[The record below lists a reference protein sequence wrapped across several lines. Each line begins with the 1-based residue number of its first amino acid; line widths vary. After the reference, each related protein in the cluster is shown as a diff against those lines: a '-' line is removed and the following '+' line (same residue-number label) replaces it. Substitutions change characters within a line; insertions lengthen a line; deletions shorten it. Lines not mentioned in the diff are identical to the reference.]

1 MCKFKYI
8 KMKFLA
14 KFILFISIISCQQNI
29 SYENRINDDVNYL
42 SNDKLEGRK
51 TGSKGEQIAA
61 DYIADRFKN
70 LKIKAKGT
78 NTYFQDFNFNKP
90 SSPHDQA
97 SFDETENDTMISSKN
112 VIGYIDNNVEHTV
125 VIGAHYDHLGY
136 GGEGSLHVGSEIH
149 NGADDNASGTA
160 LMLDLASQL
169 KFNNRNNN
177 YLFIAFSGEEMGL
190 LGSNY
195 FVKNPTIDLSSINYM
210 INLDMVGRLKEDKSL
225 AIYGVGTSPIFK
237 QTINSNNE
245 SFNLI
250 ENESGVGPSDHT
262 SFYIN
267 DIPVLHFFTG
277 QHSDYHKPSDD
288 ADKVNFDGVK
298 EISDYIFLIISDL
311 NDDKKLVFRK
321 TKNETEEVPSFKVSL
336 GVMPDYMFNKGG
348 MRIDAVT
355 QDRPAY
361 KAGLIKG
368 DIVIKLGEYDV
379 EDMMGYMKALSKF
392 KSGDSTSVIVKR
404 DKDTIQKKVAF

>member
-1 MCKFKYI
+1 
-8 KMKFLA
+8 MKFLA
-14 KFILFISIISCQQNI
+14 KFILFISIVSCNNNI
-29 SYENRINDDVNYL
+29 SYENRIFDDINYL
-42 SNDKLEGRK
+42 ADNKLEGRQ

-61 DYIADRFKN
+61 DYIADRFKV
-70 LKIKAKGT
+70 LKIDAKGT
-78 NTYFQDFNFNKP
+78 DSYFQDFSFNK
-90 SSPHDQA
+90 SSNPHEQVTFEDT
-97 SFDETENDTMISSKN
+97 DNENQIFSKN
-112 VIGYIDNNVEHTV
+112 VIGFIDNGAKNTV

-136 GGEGSLHVGSEIH
+136 GGQGSLYVGKEIH

-160 LMLDLASQL
+160 LMLDLANQL
-169 KFNNRNNN
+169 KFDNFNNN
-177 YLFIAFSGEEMGL
+177 YLFIGFSGEEMGL

-237 QTINSNNE
+237 QTINSNND
-245 SFNLI
+245 SFNII

-277 QHSDYHKPSDD
+277 QHADFHKPSDD
-288 ADKVNFDGVK
+288 PDKINYEGVK
-298 EISDYIFLIISDL
+298 EISDYIFSLISDL
-311 NDDKKLVFRK
+311 NDNGRIAFRK
-321 TKNETEEVPSFKVSL
+321 TKNESEEVPRFKVSL

-355 QDRPAY
+355 EDRPGY

-368 DIVIKLGEYDV
+368 DVVIKLGEDDV
-379 EDMMGYMKALSKF
+379 EDMMSYMKALSKF
-392 KSGDSTSVIVKR
+392 ESGDTTFVVVKR
-404 DKDTIQKKVAF
+404 EQDTIKKKVTF

>member
-1 MCKFKYI
+1 
-8 KMKFLA
+8 MKFLA
-14 KFILFISIISCQQNI
+14 KFILFITIISCEQNI
-29 SYENRINDDVNYL
+29 SYVNRINDDVNYL
-42 SNDKLEGRK
+42 SDDKLEGRG

-61 DYIADRFKN
+61 EYIASRFKN
-70 LKIKAKGT
+70 LKIEDKGS
-78 NTYFQDFNFNKP
+78 NKYFQDFSFNKP
-90 SSPHDQA
+90 SNPHGQV
-97 SFDETENDTMISSKN
+97 SFDETEKDSMISSKN
-112 VIGYIDNNVEHTV
+112 VIGFIDNNAEHTV

-136 GGEGSLHVGSEIH
+136 GGQGSLHVGSEIH

-160 LMLDLASQL
+160 LMLDLAGQL
-169 KFNNRNNN
+169 KSTNFNNN

-195 FVKNPTIDLSSINYM
+195 FVKNSTIDLSSINYM

-225 AIYGVGTSPIFK
+225 AVYGIGTSPVFK

-245 SFNLI
+245 LFNLV

-288 ADKVNFDGVK
+288 VEKINFEGIK
-298 EISDYIFLIISDL
+298 EISDYIHLIITDL
-311 NDDKKLVFRK
+311 NDNGKLSFRK

-348 MRIDAVT
+348 MRIDGVT
-355 QDRPAY
+355 EGRPAD

-368 DIVIKLGEYDV
+368 DIVIKMGEYSI

-392 KSGDSTSVIVKR
+392 DSGDSTIIVVKR
-404 DKDTIQKKVAF
+404 GEDLIKKSVSF

>member
-1 MCKFKYI
+1 
-8 KMKFLA
+8 MKFLA
-14 KFILFISIISCQQNI
+14 KFILFISIVSCNNNI
-29 SYENRINDDVNYL
+29 SYENRIFDDINYL
-42 SNDKLEGRK
+42 ADNKLEGRQ

-61 DYIADRFKN
+61 DYIADRFKV
-70 LKIKAKGT
+70 LKIDAKGT
-78 NTYFQDFNFNKP
+78 DSYFQDFSFNK
-90 SSPHDQA
+90 SSNPHEQVTFEDT
-97 SFDETENDTMISSKN
+97 DNENQIFSKN
-112 VIGYIDNNVEHTV
+112 VIGFIDNGAKNTV

-136 GGEGSLHVGSEIH
+136 GGQGSLYVGKEIH

-160 LMLDLASQL
+160 LMLDLANQL
-169 KFNNRNNN
+169 KFDNFNNN
-177 YLFIAFSGEEMGL
+177 YLFIGFSGEEMGL

-237 QTINSNNE
+237 QTINSNND
-245 SFNLI
+245 SFNII

-277 QHSDYHKPSDD
+277 QHADYHKPSDD
-288 ADKVNFDGVK
+288 PDKINYQGVK
-298 EISDYIFLIISDL
+298 EISDYIFSLISDL
-311 NDDKKLVFRK
+311 NDNGRIAFRK
-321 TKNETEEVPSFKVSL
+321 TKNESEEVPRFKVSL

-355 QDRPAY
+355 EDRPGY

-368 DIVIKLGEYDV
+368 DVVIKLGGDDV
-379 EDMMGYMKALSKF
+379 EDMMSYMKALSKF
-392 KSGDSTSVIVKR
+392 ESGDTTFVVVKR
-404 DKDTIQKKVAF
+404 EQDTIKKEVIF

>member
-1 MCKFKYI
+1 
-8 KMKFLA
+8 MKFLA
-14 KFILFISIISCQQNI
+14 KFILFISIVSCNNNI
-29 SYENRINDDVNYL
+29 SYENRIFDDINYL
-42 SNDKLEGRK
+42 ADNKLEGRQ

-61 DYIADRFKN
+61 DYIADRFKV
-70 LKIKAKGT
+70 LKIDAKGT
-78 NTYFQDFNFNKP
+78 DSYFQDFSFNK
-90 SSPHDQA
+90 SSNPHEQVTFEDT
-97 SFDETENDTMISSKN
+97 DNENRIFSKN
-112 VIGYIDNNVEHTV
+112 VIGFIDNGAKNTV

-136 GGEGSLHVGSEIH
+136 GGQGSLYVGKEIH

-160 LMLDLASQL
+160 LMLDLANQL
-169 KFNNRNNN
+169 KFDNFNNN
-177 YLFIAFSGEEMGL
+177 YLFIGFSGEEMGL

-237 QTINSNNE
+237 QTINSNND
-245 SFNLI
+245 SFNII

-277 QHSDYHKPSDD
+277 QHADYHKPSDD
-288 ADKVNFDGVK
+288 PDKINYQGVK
-298 EISDYIFLIISDL
+298 EISDYIFSLISDL
-311 NDDKKLVFRK
+311 NDNGRIAFRK
-321 TKNETEEVPSFKVSL
+321 TKNESEEVPRFKVSL

-355 QDRPAY
+355 ENRPGY

-368 DIVIKLGEYDV
+368 DVVIKLGEDDV
-379 EDMMGYMKALSKF
+379 EDMMSYMKALSKF
-392 KSGDSTSVIVKR
+392 ESGDTTFVVVKR
-404 DKDTIQKKVAF
+404 EQDTIKKKVTF

>member
-1 MCKFKYI
+1 MCKFNYI
-8 KMKFLA
+8 NMKFLA
-14 KFILFISIISCQQNI
+14 KFILFITIISCDNNI
-29 SYENRINDDVNYL
+29 SYVNRIYDDVNYL
-42 SNDKLEGRK
+42 ADNKLEGRK

-61 DYIADRFKN
+61 DYIANRFKS

-78 NTYFQDFNFNKP
+78 NAYFQAFSFNNP
-90 SSPHDQA
+90 SNPHGQVLFDQI
-97 SFDETENDTMISSKN
+97 ENDTMMSSKN
-112 VIGYIDNNVEHTV
+112 VIGYIDNNVEHTI

-160 LMLDLASQL
+160 LMLDLSSQL
-169 KFNNRNNN
+169 KFSNRNNN

-298 EISDYIFLIISDL
+298 EISDYIFSIISDL

-368 DIVIKLGEYDV
+368 DIVIKLGEYNV

-392 KSGDSTSVIVKR
+392 KSGDSTSVVVKR
-404 DKDTIQKKVAF
+404 DQDTIQKKITF

>member
-1 MCKFKYI
+1 
-8 KMKFLA
+8 MKFLA
-14 KFILFISIISCQQNI
+14 KFILFISIVSCNNNI
-29 SYENRINDDVNYL
+29 SYENRIFDDINYL
-42 SNDKLEGRK
+42 ADNKLEGRQ

-61 DYIADRFKN
+61 DYIADRFKV
-70 LKIKAKGT
+70 LKIDAKGT
-78 NTYFQDFNFNKP
+78 DSYFQDFSFNK
-90 SSPHDQA
+90 SSNPHEQVTFEDT
-97 SFDETENDTMISSKN
+97 DNENQIFSKN
-112 VIGYIDNNVEHTV
+112 VIGFIDNGAKNTV

-136 GGEGSLHVGSEIH
+136 GGQGSLYVGKEIH

-160 LMLDLASQL
+160 LMLDLANQL
-169 KFNNRNNN
+169 KFDNFNNN
-177 YLFIAFSGEEMGL
+177 YLFIGFSGEEMGL

-237 QTINSNNE
+237 QTINSNND
-245 SFNLI
+245 SFNII

-277 QHSDYHKPSDD
+277 QHADYHKPSDD
-288 ADKVNFDGVK
+288 PDKINYQGVK
-298 EISDYIFLIISDL
+298 EISDYIFSLISDL
-311 NDDKKLVFRK
+311 NDNGRIAFRK
-321 TKNETEEVPSFKVSL
+321 TKNESEEVPRFKVSL

-355 QDRPAY
+355 ENRPGY

-368 DIVIKLGEYDV
+368 DVVIKLGEDDV
-379 EDMMGYMKALSKF
+379 EDMMSYMKALSKF
-392 KSGDSTSVIVKR
+392 ESGDTTFVVVKR
-404 DKDTIQKKVAF
+404 EQDTIKNEVTF

>member
-1 MCKFKYI
+1 
-8 KMKFLA
+8 MKFLA
-14 KFILFISIISCQQNI
+14 KFILFISIVSCNNNI
-29 SYENRINDDVNYL
+29 SYENRIFDDINYL
-42 SNDKLEGRK
+42 ADNKLEGRQ

-61 DYIADRFKN
+61 DYIADRFKV
-70 LKIKAKGT
+70 LKIDTKGT
-78 NTYFQDFNFNKP
+78 NSYFQDFSFNK
-90 SSPHDQA
+90 SSNPHEQITFEDTD
-97 SFDETENDTMISSKN
+97 SENQIFSKN
-112 VIGYIDNNVEHTV
+112 VIGFIDNGAKNTV

-136 GGEGSLHVGSEIH
+136 GGQGSLYVGKEIH

-160 LMLDLASQL
+160 LMLDLANQL
-169 KFNNRNNN
+169 KFDNFNNN
-177 YLFIAFSGEEMGL
+177 YLFIGFSGEEMGL

-237 QTINSNNE
+237 QTINSNND
-245 SFNLI
+245 SFNII

-277 QHSDYHKPSDD
+277 QHADYHKPSDD
-288 ADKVNFDGVK
+288 PDKINYQGVK
-298 EISDYIFLIISDL
+298 EISDYIFSLISDL
-311 NDDKKLVFRK
+311 NDNGRIAFRK
-321 TKNETEEVPSFKVSL
+321 TKNESEEVPRFKVSL

-348 MRIDAVT
+348 MRIDAVSE
-355 QDRPAY
+355 DRPGY

-368 DIVIKLGEYDV
+368 DVVIKLGEDDV
-379 EDMMGYMKALSKF
+379 EDMMSYMKALSKF
-392 KSGDSTSVIVKR
+392 ESGDTTFVVVKR
-404 DKDTIQKKVAF
+404 EQDTIKKEVTF

>member
-1 MCKFKYI
+1 
-8 KMKFLA
+8 
-14 KFILFISIISCQQNI
+14 
-29 SYENRINDDVNYL
+29 
-42 SNDKLEGRK
+42 
-51 TGSKGEQIAA
+51 
-61 DYIADRFKN
+61 
-70 LKIKAKGT
+70 
-78 NTYFQDFNFNKP
+78 
-90 SSPHDQA
+90 
-97 SFDETENDTMISSKN
+97 
-112 VIGYIDNNVEHTV
+112 
-125 VIGAHYDHLGY
+125 
-136 GGEGSLHVGSEIH
+136 
-149 NGADDNASGTA
+149 
-160 LMLDLASQL
+160 
-169 KFNNRNNN
+169 
-177 YLFIAFSGEEMGL
+177 MGL

-298 EISDYIFLIISDL
+298 EISDYIFSIISDL

-404 DKDTIQKKVAF
+404 DQDTIQKKVAF

>member
-1 MCKFKYI
+1 
-8 KMKFLA
+8 MKFLA
-14 KFILFISIISCQQNI
+14 KFILFISIISCNNNI
-29 SYENRINDDVNYL
+29 LYENRIFDDINYL
-42 SNDKLEGRK
+42 ADNKLEGRQ

-61 DYIADRFKN
+61 DYIADRFKV
-70 LKIKAKGT
+70 LKIDAKGT
-78 NTYFQDFNFNKP
+78 DSYFQDFSFNK
-90 SSPHDQA
+90 SSNPHEQVTFEDT
-97 SFDETENDTMISSKN
+97 DNENQIFSKN
-112 VIGYIDNNVEHTV
+112 VIGFIDNGAKNTV

-136 GGEGSLHVGSEIH
+136 GGQGSLYVGKEIH

-160 LMLDLASQL
+160 LMLDLANQL
-169 KFNNRNNN
+169 KFDNFNNN
-177 YLFIAFSGEEMGL
+177 YLFIGFSGEEMGL

-237 QTINSNNE
+237 QTINSNND
-245 SFNLI
+245 SFNII

-277 QHSDYHKPSDD
+277 QHADYHKPSDD
-288 ADKVNFDGVK
+288 PDKINYEGVK
-298 EISDYIFLIISDL
+298 EISDYIFLLISDL
-311 NDDKKLVFRK
+311 NDNGRIAFRK
-321 TKNETEEVPSFKVSL
+321 TKNEREEVPRFKVSL

-355 QDRPAY
+355 EDRPGY

-368 DIVIKLGEYDV
+368 DVVIKLGEDDV
-379 EDMMGYMKALSKF
+379 EDMMSYMKALSKF
-392 KSGDSTSVIVKR
+392 ESGDTTFVVVKR
-404 DKDTIQKKVAF
+404 EQDTIKKEVTF

>member
-1 MCKFKYI
+1 
-8 KMKFLA
+8 MKFLA
-14 KFILFISIISCQQNI
+14 KFILFITIISCDNNI
-29 SYENRINDDVNYL
+29 SYVNRIYDDVNYL
-42 SNDKLEGRK
+42 ADNKLEGRK

-61 DYIADRFKN
+61 DYIANRFKS
-70 LKIKAKGT
+70 LKIKTKGT
-78 NTYFQDFNFNKP
+78 NAYFQDFNFNNP
-90 SSPHDQA
+90 SNPHGQVLFDQ
-97 SFDETENDTMISSKN
+97 TENDTMMSSKN
-112 VIGYIDNNVEHTV
+112 VIGYIDNNAEYTI

-298 EISDYIFLIISDL
+298 EISDYIFSIISDL
-311 NDDKKLVFRK
+311 NDDKKLVFKK

-404 DKDTIQKKVAF
+404 DQDTIQKKVAF

>member
-1 MCKFKYI
+1 
-8 KMKFLA
+8 MKFLA
-14 KFILFISIISCQQNI
+14 KFILFISIVSCNNNI
-29 SYENRINDDVNYL
+29 SYENRIFDDINYL
-42 SNDKLEGRK
+42 ADNKLEGRQ

-61 DYIADRFKN
+61 DYIADRFKV
-70 LKIKAKGT
+70 LKIDAKGT
-78 NTYFQDFNFNKP
+78 DSYFQDFSFNK
-90 SSPHDQA
+90 SSNPHEQVTFEDT
-97 SFDETENDTMISSKN
+97 DNENQIFSKN
-112 VIGYIDNNVEHTV
+112 VIGFIDNGAKNTV

-136 GGEGSLHVGSEIH
+136 GGQGSLYVGKEIH

-160 LMLDLASQL
+160 LMLDLANQL
-169 KFNNRNNN
+169 KFDNFNNN
-177 YLFIAFSGEEMGL
+177 YLFIGFSGEEMGL

-237 QTINSNNE
+237 QTINSNND
-245 SFNLI
+245 SFNII

-277 QHSDYHKPSDD
+277 QHADYHKPSDD
-288 ADKVNFDGVK
+288 PDKINYQGVK
-298 EISDYIFLIISDL
+298 EISDYIFSLISDL
-311 NDDKKLVFRK
+311 NDNGRIAFRK
-321 TKNETEEVPSFKVSL
+321 TKNESEEVPRFKVSL

-355 QDRPAY
+355 EDRPGY

-368 DIVIKLGEYDV
+368 DIVIKLGEDDV
-379 EDMMGYMKALSKF
+379 EDMMSYMKALSKF
-392 KSGDSTSVIVKR
+392 ESGDTTFVVVKR
-404 DKDTIQKKVAF
+404 EQDTIKKEVTF

>member
-1 MCKFKYI
+1 
-8 KMKFLA
+8 MKFLA
-14 KFILFISIISCQQNI
+14 KFILFISIISCNNNI
-29 SYENRINDDVNYL
+29 SYENRIFDDINYL
-42 SNDKLEGRK
+42 ADNKLEGRQ

-61 DYIADRFKN
+61 DYIADRFKV
-70 LKIKAKGT
+70 LKIDAKGT
-78 NTYFQDFNFNKP
+78 DSYFQDFSFNK
-90 SSPHDQA
+90 SSNPHEQVTFEDT
-97 SFDETENDTMISSKN
+97 DNENQIFSKN
-112 VIGYIDNNVEHTV
+112 VIGFIDNGAKNTV

-136 GGEGSLHVGSEIH
+136 GGQGSLYVGKEIH

-160 LMLDLASQL
+160 LMLDLANQL
-169 KFNNRNNN
+169 KFDNFNNN
-177 YLFIAFSGEEMGL
+177 YLFIGFSGEEMGL

-237 QTINSNNE
+237 QTINSNND
-245 SFNLI
+245 SFNII

-277 QHSDYHKPSDD
+277 QHADYHKPSDD
-288 ADKVNFDGVK
+288 PDKINYQGVK
-298 EISDYIFLIISDL
+298 EISDYIFSLISDL
-311 NDDKKLVFRK
+311 NDNGRIAFRK
-321 TKNETEEVPSFKVSL
+321 TKNESEEVPRFKVSL

-355 QDRPAY
+355 ENRPGY

-368 DIVIKLGEYDV
+368 DVVIKLGEDDV
-379 EDMMGYMKALSKF
+379 EDMMSYMKALSKF
-392 KSGDSTSVIVKR
+392 ESGDTTFVVVKR
-404 DKDTIQKKVAF
+404 EQDTIKKEVTF

>member
-1 MCKFKYI
+1 
-8 KMKFLA
+8 MKFLA
-14 KFILFISIISCQQNI
+14 KFILFISIVSCNNNI
-29 SYENRINDDVNYL
+29 SYENRIFDDINYL
-42 SNDKLEGRK
+42 ADNKLEGRQ
-51 TGSKGEQIAA
+51 TGSKGEKIAA
-61 DYIADRFKN
+61 DYIADRFKV
-70 LKIKAKGT
+70 LKIDAKGT
-78 NTYFQDFNFNKP
+78 DSYFQDFSFNK
-90 SSPHDQA
+90 SSNPHEQVTFEDT
-97 SFDETENDTMISSKN
+97 DNENQIFSKN
-112 VIGYIDNNVEHTV
+112 VIGFIDNGAKNTV

-136 GGEGSLHVGSEIH
+136 GGQGSLYVGKEIH

-160 LMLDLASQL
+160 LMLDLANQL
-169 KFNNRNNN
+169 KFDNFNNN
-177 YLFIAFSGEEMGL
+177 YLFIGFSGEEMGL

-237 QTINSNNE
+237 QTINSNND
-245 SFNLI
+245 SFNII

-277 QHSDYHKPSDD
+277 QHADYHKPSDD
-288 ADKVNFDGVK
+288 PDKINYQGVK
-298 EISDYIFLIISDL
+298 EISDYIFSLISDL
-311 NDDKKLVFRK
+311 NDNGRIAFRK
-321 TKNETEEVPSFKVSL
+321 TKNESEEVPRFKVSL

-355 QDRPAY
+355 EDRPGY

-368 DIVIKLGEYDV
+368 DVVIKLGEDDV
-379 EDMMGYMKALSKF
+379 EDMMSYMKALSKF
-392 KSGDSTSVIVKR
+392 ESGDTTFVVVKR
-404 DKDTIQKKVAF
+404 EQDTIKKEVTF

>member
-1 MCKFKYI
+1 
-8 KMKFLA
+8 MKFLA

-298 EISDYIFLIISDL
+298 EISDYIFSIISDL

-404 DKDTIQKKVAF
+404 DQDTIQKKVAF

>member
-1 MCKFKYI
+1 
-8 KMKFLA
+8 MKFLA
-14 KFILFISIISCQQNI
+14 KFILFISIVSCSNSI
-29 SYENRINDDVNYL
+29 SYENRIFDDINYL
-42 SNDKLEGRK
+42 ADNKLEGRQ

-61 DYIADRFKN
+61 DYIADRFKV
-70 LKIKAKGT
+70 LKIDAKGT
-78 NTYFQDFNFNKP
+78 NSYFQDFSFNK
-90 SSPHDQA
+90 SSNPHEQVTFEDT
-97 SFDETENDTMISSKN
+97 DNENQIFSKN
-112 VIGYIDNNVEHTV
+112 VIGFIDNGAKNTV

-136 GGEGSLHVGSEIH
+136 GGQGSLYVGKEIH

-160 LMLDLASQL
+160 LMLDLANQL
-169 KFNNRNNN
+169 KFDNFNNN
-177 YLFIAFSGEEMGL
+177 YLFIGFSGEEMGL

-237 QTINSNNE
+237 QTINSNND
-245 SFNLI
+245 SFNII

-277 QHSDYHKPSDD
+277 QHADYHKPSDD
-288 ADKVNFDGVK
+288 PDKINYQGVK
-298 EISDYIFLIISDL
+298 EISDYIFSLISDL
-311 NDDKKLVFRK
+311 NDNGRIAFRK
-321 TKNETEEVPSFKVSL
+321 TKNESEEVPRFKVSL

-355 QDRPAY
+355 EDRPGY

-368 DIVIKLGEYDV
+368 DVVIKLGEDDV
-379 EDMMGYMKALSKF
+379 EDMMSYMKALSKF
-392 KSGDSTSVIVKR
+392 ESGDTTFVVVKR
-404 DKDTIQKKVAF
+404 EQDTIKKEVTF

>member
-1 MCKFKYI
+1 
-8 KMKFLA
+8 MKFLA
-14 KFILFISIISCQQNI
+14 KFILFISIVSCNNNI
-29 SYENRINDDVNYL
+29 SYENRIFDDINYL
-42 SNDKLEGRK
+42 ADNKLEGRQ

-61 DYIADRFKN
+61 DYIADRFKV
-70 LKIKAKGT
+70 LKIDAKGT
-78 NTYFQDFNFNKP
+78 DSYFQDFSFNK
-90 SSPHDQA
+90 SSNPHEQVTFEDT
-97 SFDETENDTMISSKN
+97 DNENQIFSKN
-112 VIGYIDNNVEHTV
+112 VIGFIDNGAKNTV

-136 GGEGSLHVGSEIH
+136 GGQGSLYVGKEIH

-160 LMLDLASQL
+160 LMLDLANQL
-169 KFNNRNNN
+169 KFENFNNN
-177 YLFIAFSGEEMGL
+177 YLFIGFSGEEMGL

-237 QTINSNNE
+237 QTINSNND
-245 SFNLI
+245 SFNII

-277 QHSDYHKPSDD
+277 QHADYHKPSDD
-288 ADKVNFDGVK
+288 PDKINYQGVK
-298 EISDYIFLIISDL
+298 EISDYIFSLISDL
-311 NDDKKLVFRK
+311 NDNGRIAFRK
-321 TKNETEEVPSFKVSL
+321 TKNESEEVPRFKVSL

-355 QDRPAY
+355 ENRPGY

-368 DIVIKLGEYDV
+368 DVVIKLGEDDV
-379 EDMMGYMKALSKF
+379 EDMMSYMKALSKF
-392 KSGDSTSVIVKR
+392 ESGDTTFVVVKR
-404 DKDTIQKKVAF
+404 EQDTIKKEVTF

>member
-1 MCKFKYI
+1 
-8 KMKFLA
+8 MKFLA
-14 KFILFISIISCQQNI
+14 KFILFITIISCDNNI
-29 SYENRINDDVNYL
+29 SYVNRIYDDVNYL
-42 SNDKLEGRK
+42 ADNKLEGRK

-61 DYIADRFKN
+61 DYIANRFKS
-70 LKIKAKGT
+70 LKIKTKGT
-78 NTYFQDFNFNKP
+78 NAYFQDFNFNNP
-90 SSPHDQA
+90 SNPHGQVLFDQ
-97 SFDETENDTMISSKN
+97 TENDTTISSKN
-112 VIGYIDNNVEHTV
+112 VIGYIDNNAEYTI

-298 EISDYIFLIISDL
+298 EISDYIFSIISDL

-404 DKDTIQKKVAF
+404 DQDTIQKKVAF

>member
-1 MCKFKYI
+1 
-8 KMKFLA
+8 MKFLA
-14 KFILFISIISCQQNI
+14 KFILFISIVSCNNNI
-29 SYENRINDDVNYL
+29 SYENRIFDDINYL
-42 SNDKLEGRK
+42 ADNKLEGRQ

-61 DYIADRFKN
+61 DYIADRFKA
-70 LKIKAKGT
+70 LKIDAKGT
-78 NTYFQDFNFNKP
+78 NSYFQDFSFNK
-90 SSPHDQA
+90 SSNPHEQVTFEDT
-97 SFDETENDTMISSKN
+97 DNENQIFSKN
-112 VIGYIDNNVEHTV
+112 VIGFIDNGAKNTV

-136 GGEGSLHVGSEIH
+136 GGQGSLYVGKEIH

-160 LMLDLASQL
+160 LMLDLANQL
-169 KFNNRNNN
+169 KFDNFNNN
-177 YLFIAFSGEEMGL
+177 YLFIGFSGEEMGL

-237 QTINSNNE
+237 QTINSNND
-245 SFNLI
+245 SFNII

-277 QHSDYHKPSDD
+277 QHADYHKPSDD
-288 ADKVNFDGVK
+288 PDKINYQGVK
-298 EISDYIFLIISDL
+298 EISDYIFSLISDL
-311 NDDKKLVFRK
+311 NDNGRIAFRK
-321 TKNETEEVPSFKVSL
+321 TKNESEEVPRFKVSL

-348 MRIDAVT
+348 MRIDAVSE
-355 QDRPAY
+355 DRPGY

-368 DIVIKLGEYDV
+368 DVVIKLGEDDV
-379 EDMMGYMKALSKF
+379 EDMMSYMKALSKF
-392 KSGDSTSVIVKR
+392 ESGDTTFVVVKR
-404 DKDTIQKKVAF
+404 EQDTIKREVTF

>member
-1 MCKFKYI
+1 
-8 KMKFLA
+8 MKFLA
-14 KFILFISIISCQQNI
+14 KFILFISIVSCNNNI
-29 SYENRINDDVNYL
+29 SQENRIFDDINYL
-42 SNDKLEGRK
+42 ADNKLEGRQ

-61 DYIADRFKN
+61 DYIADRFKA
-70 LKIKAKGT
+70 LKIDAKGT
-78 NTYFQDFNFNKP
+78 NSYFQDFSFNK
-90 SSPHDQA
+90 SSNPHEQVTFEDT
-97 SFDETENDTMISSKN
+97 DNENQIFSKN
-112 VIGYIDNNVEHTV
+112 VIGFIDNGAKNTV

-136 GGEGSLHVGSEIH
+136 GGQGSLYVGKEIH

-160 LMLDLASQL
+160 LMLDLANQL
-169 KFNNRNNN
+169 KFDNFNNN
-177 YLFIAFSGEEMGL
+177 YLFIGFSGEEMGL

-237 QTINSNNE
+237 QTINSNND
-245 SFNLI
+245 SFNII

-277 QHSDYHKPSDD
+277 QHADYHKPSDD
-288 ADKVNFDGVK
+288 PDKINYQGVK
-298 EISDYIFLIISDL
+298 EISDYIFSLISDL
-311 NDDKKLVFRK
+311 NDNGRIAFRK
-321 TKNETEEVPSFKVSL
+321 TKNESEEVPRFKVSL

-355 QDRPAY
+355 EDRPGY

-368 DIVIKLGEYDV
+368 DVVIKLGEYDV
-379 EDMMGYMKALSKF
+379 EDMMSYMKALSKF
-392 KSGDSTSVIVKR
+392 ESGDTTFVVVKR
-404 DKDTIQKKVAF
+404 EQDTIKKKVTF

>member
-1 MCKFKYI
+1 
-8 KMKFLA
+8 MKFLA
-14 KFILFISIISCQQNI
+14 KFILFISIVSCNNNI
-29 SYENRINDDVNYL
+29 SYENRIFDDINYL
-42 SNDKLEGRK
+42 ADNKLEGRQ

-61 DYIADRFKN
+61 DYIADRFKV
-70 LKIKAKGT
+70 LKIDAKGT
-78 NTYFQDFNFNKP
+78 DSYFQDFSFNK
-90 SSPHDQA
+90 SSNPHEKVTFEDT
-97 SFDETENDTMISSKN
+97 DNENQIFSKN
-112 VIGYIDNNVEHTV
+112 VIGFIDNGAKNTV

-136 GGEGSLHVGSEIH
+136 GGQGSLYVGKEIH

-160 LMLDLASQL
+160 LMLDLANQL
-169 KFNNRNNN
+169 KFDNFNNN
-177 YLFIAFSGEEMGL
+177 YLFIGFSGEEMGL

-237 QTINSNNE
+237 QTINSNND
-245 SFNLI
+245 SFNII

-277 QHSDYHKPSDD
+277 QHADYHKPSDD
-288 ADKVNFDGVK
+288 PDKINYQGVK
-298 EISDYIFLIISDL
+298 EISDYIFSLISDL
-311 NDDKKLVFRK
+311 NDNGRIAFRK
-321 TKNETEEVPSFKVSL
+321 TKNESEEVPRFKVSL

-355 QDRPAY
+355 ENRPGY

-368 DIVIKLGEYDV
+368 DVVIKLGEDDV
-379 EDMMGYMKALSKF
+379 EDMMSYMKALSKF
-392 KSGDSTSVIVKR
+392 ESGDTTFVVVKR
-404 DKDTIQKKVAF
+404 EQDTIKKEVTF

>member
-1 MCKFKYI
+1 
-8 KMKFLA
+8 MKFLA
-14 KFILFISIISCQQNI
+14 KFILFISIVSCNNNI
-29 SYENRINDDVNYL
+29 SYENRIFDDINYL
-42 SNDKLEGRK
+42 ADNKLEGRQ

-61 DYIADRFKN
+61 DYIADRFKA
-70 LKIKAKGT
+70 LKIDAKGT
-78 NTYFQDFNFNKP
+78 NSYFQDFSFNK
-90 SSPHDQA
+90 SSNPHEQVT
-97 SFDETENDTMISSKN
+97 FEDTDNKNQILSKN
-112 VIGYIDNNVEHTV
+112 VIGFIDNGAKNTV

-136 GGEGSLHVGSEIH
+136 GGQGSLYVGKEIH

-160 LMLDLASQL
+160 LMLDLANQL
-169 KFNNRNNN
+169 KFDNFNNN
-177 YLFIAFSGEEMGL
+177 YLFIGFSGEEMGL

-237 QTINSNNE
+237 QTINSNND
-245 SFNLI
+245 SFNII

-277 QHSDYHKPSDD
+277 QHADYHKPSDD
-288 ADKVNFDGVK
+288 PDKINYQGVK
-298 EISDYIFLIISDL
+298 EISDYIFSLISDL
-311 NDDKKLVFRK
+311 NDNGRIAFRK
-321 TKNETEEVPSFKVSL
+321 TKNESEEVPRFKVSL

-355 QDRPAY
+355 EDRPGY

-368 DIVIKLGEYDV
+368 DVVIKLGEDDV
-379 EDMMGYMKALSKF
+379 EDMMSYMKALSKF
-392 KSGDSTSVIVKR
+392 ESGDTTFVVVKR
-404 DKDTIQKKVAF
+404 EQDTIKKEVTF

>member
-1 MCKFKYI
+1 
-8 KMKFLA
+8 MKFLA
-14 KFILFISIISCQQNI
+14 KFILFISIVSCNNNI
-29 SYENRINDDVNYL
+29 SYENRIFDDINYL
-42 SNDKLEGRK
+42 ADNKLEGRQ

-61 DYIADRFKN
+61 DYIADRFKV
-70 LKIKAKGT
+70 LKINAKGT
-78 NTYFQDFNFNKP
+78 NSYFQDFSFNK
-90 SSPHDQA
+90 SSNPHEQVT
-97 SFDETENDTMISSKN
+97 FEDTDNKNQIFSKN
-112 VIGYIDNNVEHTV
+112 VIGFIDNGAENTV

-136 GGEGSLHVGSEIH
+136 GGQGSLYVGKEIH

-160 LMLDLASQL
+160 LMLDLANQL
-169 KFNNRNNN
+169 KFDNFNNN
-177 YLFIAFSGEEMGL
+177 YLFIGFSGEEMGL

-237 QTINSNNE
+237 QTINSNND
-245 SFNLI
+245 SFNII

-277 QHSDYHKPSDD
+277 QHADYHKPSDD
-288 ADKVNFDGVK
+288 PDKINYQGVK
-298 EISDYIFLIISDL
+298 EISNYIFSLISDL
-311 NDDKKLVFRK
+311 NDNGRIAFRK
-321 TKNETEEVPSFKVSL
+321 TKNESEEVPRFKVSL

-355 QDRPAY
+355 EDRPGY

-368 DIVIKLGEYDV
+368 DVVIKLGEDDV
-379 EDMMGYMKALSKF
+379 EDMMSYMKALSKF
-392 KSGDSTSVIVKR
+392 ESGDTTFVVVKR
-404 DKDTIQKKVAF
+404 EQDTIKKEVTF

>member
-1 MCKFKYI
+1 
-8 KMKFLA
+8 MKFLA
-14 KFILFISIISCQQNI
+14 KFILFISIISCNNNI
-29 SYENRINDDVNYL
+29 SYENRIFDDINYL
-42 SNDKLEGRK
+42 ADNKLEGRQ

-61 DYIADRFKN
+61 DYIADRFKV
-70 LKIKAKGT
+70 LKIDAKGT
-78 NTYFQDFNFNKP
+78 DSYFQDFSFNK
-90 SSPHDQA
+90 SSNPHEQVTFEDT
-97 SFDETENDTMISSKN
+97 DNENQIFSKN
-112 VIGYIDNNVEHTV
+112 VIGFIDNGAKNTV

-136 GGEGSLHVGSEIH
+136 GGQGSLYVGKEIH

-160 LMLDLASQL
+160 LMLDLANQL
-169 KFNNRNNN
+169 KFDNFNNN
-177 YLFIAFSGEEMGL
+177 YLFIGFSGEEMGL

-237 QTINSNNE
+237 QTINSNND
-245 SFNLI
+245 SFNII

-277 QHSDYHKPSDD
+277 QHADYHKPSDD
-288 ADKVNFDGVK
+288 PDKINYQGVK
-298 EISDYIFLIISDL
+298 EISDYIFSLISDL
-311 NDDKKLVFRK
+311 NDNGRIAFRK
-321 TKNETEEVPSFKVSL
+321 TKNESEEVPRFKVSL

-355 QDRPAY
+355 EDRPGY

-368 DIVIKLGEYDV
+368 DIVIKLGEDDV
-379 EDMMGYMKALSKF
+379 EDMMSYMKALSKF
-392 KSGDSTSVIVKR
+392 ESGDTTFVVVKR
-404 DKDTIQKKVAF
+404 EQDTIKKEVTF

>member
-1 MCKFKYI
+1 
-8 KMKFLA
+8 MKFLA
-14 KFILFISIISCQQNI
+14 KFILFISIVSCNNNI
-29 SYENRINDDVNYL
+29 SYENRIFDDINYL
-42 SNDKLEGRK
+42 ADNKLEGRQ

-61 DYIADRFKN
+61 DYIADRFKV
-70 LKIKAKGT
+70 LKIDAKGT
-78 NTYFQDFNFNKP
+78 DSYFQDFSFNK
-90 SSPHDQA
+90 SSNPHEQVTFEDT
-97 SFDETENDTMISSKN
+97 DNENQIFSKN
-112 VIGYIDNNVEHTV
+112 VIGFIDNSAKSTV

-136 GGEGSLHVGSEIH
+136 GGQGSLYVGKEIH

-160 LMLDLASQL
+160 LMLDLANQL
-169 KFNNRNNN
+169 KFDNFNNN
-177 YLFIAFSGEEMGL
+177 YLFIGFSGEEMGL

-237 QTINSNNE
+237 QTINSNND
-245 SFNLI
+245 SFNII

-277 QHSDYHKPSDD
+277 QHADYHKPSDD
-288 ADKVNFDGVK
+288 PDKINYQGVK
-298 EISDYIFLIISDL
+298 EISDYIFSLISDL
-311 NDDKKLVFRK
+311 NDNGRIAFRK
-321 TKNETEEVPSFKVSL
+321 TKNESEEVPRFKVSL

-355 QDRPAY
+355 ENRPGY

-368 DIVIKLGEYDV
+368 DIVIKLGEDDV
-379 EDMMGYMKALSKF
+379 EDMMSYMKALSKF
-392 KSGDSTSVIVKR
+392 ESGDTTFVVVKR
-404 DKDTIQKKVAF
+404 EQDTIKKKVTF

>member
-1 MCKFKYI
+1 
-8 KMKFLA
+8 MKFLA
-14 KFILFISIISCQQNI
+14 KFILFITIISCDNNI
-29 SYENRINDDVNYL
+29 SYVNRIYDDVNYL
-42 SNDKLEGRK
+42 ADNKLEGRK

-61 DYIADRFKN
+61 DYIANRFKS
-70 LKIKAKGT
+70 LKIKTKGT
-78 NTYFQDFNFNKP
+78 NAYFQDFNFNNP
-90 SSPHDQA
+90 SNPHGQVLFDQ
-97 SFDETENDTMISSKN
+97 TENDTTISSKN
-112 VIGYIDNNVEHTV
+112 VIGYIDNNAEYTI

-160 LMLDLASQL
+160 LMLDLSSQL
-169 KFNNRNNN
+169 KFSNRNNN

-237 QTINSNNE
+237 QTINSNNK

-298 EISDYIFLIISDL
+298 EISDYIFSIISDL
-311 NDDKKLVFRK
+311 NDDKKLVFKK

-404 DKDTIQKKVAF
+404 DQDTIQKKVAF

>member
-1 MCKFKYI
+1 
-8 KMKFLA
+8 MKFLA
-14 KFILFISIISCQQNI
+14 KFILFITIISCDNNI
-29 SYENRINDDVNYL
+29 SYVNRIYDDVNYL
-42 SNDKLEGRK
+42 ADNKLEGRK

-61 DYIADRFKN
+61 DYIANRFKS

-78 NTYFQDFNFNKP
+78 NAYFQDFNFNNP
-90 SSPHDQA
+90 SNPHGQVLFDQ
-97 SFDETENDTMISSKN
+97 TENDTMMSSKN
-112 VIGYIDNNVEHTV
+112 VIGYIDNNVEHTI

-237 QTINSNNE
+237 QTINSNNK

-298 EISDYIFLIISDL
+298 EISDYIFSIISDL

-321 TKNETEEVPSFKVSL
+321 TKNETEEVPSFKVSF

-368 DIVIKLGEYDV
+368 DIVIKLGEYNV

-392 KSGDSTSVIVKR
+392 KSGDSTSVVVKR
-404 DKDTIQKKVAF
+404 DQDTIQKKVTF

>member
-1 MCKFKYI
+1 
-8 KMKFLA
+8 MKFLA
-14 KFILFISIISCQQNI
+14 KFILFITIISCEQNI
-29 SYENRINDDVNYL
+29 SYVNRINDDVNYL
-42 SNDKLEGRK
+42 SDDKLEGRG

-61 DYIADRFKN
+61 EYIASRFKN
-70 LKIKAKGT
+70 LKIEDKGS
-78 NTYFQDFNFNKP
+78 NKYFQNFSFNKP
-90 SSPHDQA
+90 SNPHGQV
-97 SFDETENDTMISSKN
+97 SFDETEKDSMISSKN
-112 VIGYIDNNVEHTV
+112 VIGFIDNNAEHTV

-136 GGEGSLHVGSEIH
+136 GGQGSLHVGSEIH

-160 LMLDLASQL
+160 LMLDLAGQL
-169 KFNNRNNN
+169 KSTNFNNN

-195 FVKNPTIDLSSINYM
+195 FVKNSTIDLSSINYM

-225 AIYGVGTSPIFK
+225 AVYGIGTSPVFK

-245 SFNLI
+245 LFNLV

-288 ADKVNFDGVK
+288 VEKINFEGIK
-298 EISDYIFLIISDL
+298 EISDYIHLIITDL
-311 NDDKKLVFRK
+311 NDNGKLSFRK

-348 MRIDAVT
+348 MRIDGVT
-355 QDRPAY
+355 EGRPAD

-368 DIVIKLGEYDV
+368 DIVIKMGEYSI

-392 KSGDSTSVIVKR
+392 DSGDSTIIVVKR
-404 DKDTIQKKVAF
+404 GEDLIKKSVSF

>member
-1 MCKFKYI
+1 
-8 KMKFLA
+8 MKFLT
-14 KFILFISIISCQQNI
+14 KFILFITIISCDNNI
-29 SYENRINDDVNYL
+29 SYVNRIYDDINYL
-42 SNDKLEGRK
+42 ADNKLEGRK
-51 TGSKGEQIAA
+51 TGSKGEEIAA
-61 DYIADRFKN
+61 DYIANRFKT

-78 NTYFQDFNFNKP
+78 NTYFQDFSFNKP
-90 SSPHDQA
+90 SNPHGQVL
-97 SFDETENDTMISSKN
+97 FDETDNDTMMSSKN
-112 VIGYIDNNVEHTV
+112 VIGYIDNNAEQTV

-136 GGEGSLHVGSEIH
+136 GGEGSLYVGSEIH

-160 LMLDLASQL
+160 LMLDLANQL
-169 KFNNRNNN
+169 KFSNRNNN
-177 YLFIAFSGEEMGL
+177 YLLIAFSGEEMGL

-225 AIYGVGTSPIFK
+225 AVYGVGTSTIFK

-245 SFNLI
+245 SFNII

-288 ADKVNFDGVK
+288 AEKINFDGVK
-298 EISDYIFLIISDL
+298 EISDYIFSIISDL
-311 NDDKKLVFRK
+311 NDDKKLIFRK
-321 TKNETEEVPSFKVSL
+321 TKNETEEVPRFKVSL

-368 DIVIKLGEYDV
+368 DIVIKLGEYNI

-392 KSGDSTSVIVKR
+392 KSGDSSSVIVKR
-404 DKDTIQKKVAF
+404 DQDTIQKKVVF

>member
-1 MCKFKYI
+1 
-8 KMKFLA
+8 MKFLA
-14 KFILFISIISCQQNI
+14 KFIFFISIISCQQNI

-112 VIGYIDNNVEHTV
+112 VIGYIDNNAEYTI